1 MISLLLCSVTILIT
15 VLHMKSKWMTCL
27 LLLALG
33 GQAMAQRPTDKLD
46 RGLVAVPGGSG
57 YLVSWRLMGEEY
69 YGTTFNLYRNGA
81 KINSQPITTSNYV
94 DATGTPTA
102 QYQVAAVV
110 NGVEQE
116 KCDAIKP
123 WTTKDGNGN
132 PYYQFK
138 VANVT
143 DRNGA
148 DATADY
154 ELNDVSLGDVNGDG
168 ISEFIV
174 KRNSFAAYDRTK
186 KRNHMLEC
194 YDLAGNRLWYIDL
207 GPNMLSGADEQRDIV
222 FYDWDGDGKAE
233 GLLRGADN
241 MIIHTAD
248 GQTIN
253 IGDMSVDTRYDGIE
267 YTSTGNEYLL
277 YIEGAT
283 GIPYQIGPE
292 AHPNY
297 MVYPL
302 ARGNDSDWGQGIIG
316 HRSTKHFFGA
326 PFLDGRKASIYLG
339 RGIYTKHLMAAYDV
353 DPATHRLTQRWRWSS
368 DGLDGSWWG
377 QGFHNFGIADV
388 DLDGRDEIVYGS
400 MVIDDNGKGL
410 STTGLGHG
418 DAQHAG
424 DLDPYRYGLE
434 IFTCNESSPNM
445 NYRNATTSQFYYR
458 SVGSSDDGR
467 ALVGNFSDKYPGC
480 IGRSVNTGMIS
491 TVADREIPNSGAD
504 IAWSDLNN
512 RIYWD
517 GDLLDEVLNSPGTAR
532 DAKIEK
538 PGTGRI
544 FTSSGCNMNNDSK
557 NNPGAQ
563 GDILGDWREEI
574 VLRAD
579 GNTALRIY
587 ATPHSTTWRMPTLWH
602 DHQYRQAMVWQTE
615 GYNQPPHVSYFVGE
629 MEGITQAPPPLTLT
643 GRTEIANGGSITAA
657 NDGQHVLVA
666 ETNDTEITVAE
677 GASPWIAT
685 FNVPSWTQGNNDND
699 AILTTYYT
707 CTVKGAPFTG
717 NTRVVK
723 QGEGKLVLPAVAQ
736 AYTAPTDVWAGSLQF
751 DGTLL
756 GSTLWLN
763 RHTKLESNGGQFRCI
778 KADYAAQV
786 MPGGENTIGAIAT
799 DSLVLGFGSRV
810 VLDIDAAK
818 AAADQVNAKLLGIET
833 KSWEYGPKYLTPVVQ
848 FNVTGGELA
857 EGQYLLG
864 TVGEITGGTLKN
876 IVLEG
881 LPAAKKCALE
891 LADGK
896 LYLSVSGLRDATAVT
911 WNGTAGSTWDFAST
925 ENFMQNGNAGQA
937 VQVFV
942 TGDDVL
948 FNDDAAQQT
957 VDLVGQLEPR
967 SVTVDA
973 TKNYTF
979 QGNGALAGT
988 ASLTKQGSGTLV
1000 IKNDNTYTGPT
1011 LISGGTVSVS
1021 SLSNDVQ
1028 AYGALGAVS
1037 TKASDLILENGAVLH
1052 NTALVTQGSP
1062 MKVQGTEG
1070 GVLNTQADYVV
1081 NKPIQG
1087 TRLTKRGNAWLK
1099 LNVANTSL
1107 DTLSIQA
1114 GAVDVTSDNNISP
1127 AKVVEFAGGA
1137 LNDANGSGSYSSYN
1151 YAVHVPKGKQGTW
1164 NLDSRAT
1171 YKNKLTGEGTLT
1183 VNVQTTIQRTQLQGD
1198 WSAFE
1203 GVIKTATSSNAV
1215 FPFDNGYGLPKAE
1228 LNIATGQTVVNT
1240 SGKTFAIGKLSGNG
1254 SLGGVALYGQGAP
1267 SGTVTWK
1274 IGNDNNW
1281 NFAGKIT
1288 GTCNITKTGEG
1299 RVNLTGKSNDYTG
1312 NTRVEE
1318 GNLAFGSGVSLG
1330 TGALTVNAGAL
1341 LSGVTASSGALQ
1353 NSQFTINGALQVGAM
1368 SPTATGVINFNNK
1381 NVTFGTQSTLIVA
1394 VRRGASATLA
1404 GGGCLAEINRLTMNG
1419 TVDVRVSESH
1429 TLQEGDSIILWKA
1442 TTVTGTPKLL
1452 SKVVDVAQQLA
1463 WDATDLSKGILRVVK
1478 DATVGIGGVEGSL
1491 PVNVQVTDVNGAVVL
1506 RYSCPAEEATV
1517 RLRQSSLPRGV
1528 YMLQMTAADGTEVV
1542 RKVVR

>member
-1 MISLLLCSVTILIT
+1 
-15 VLHMKSKWMTCL
+15 MKSKLMTCL
-27 LLLALG
+27 LVLALG
-33 GQAMAQRPTDKLD
+33 GQAMAQRPTDKLE
-46 RGLVAVPGGSG
+46 RGLVAVPSGSG

-69 YGTTFNLYRNGA
+69 YGTTFNLYRNGTKVNGKPLA
-81 KINSQPITTSNYV
+81 VSNYV
-94 DATGTPTA
+94 DNGGSASAT
-102 QYQVAAVV
+102 YQVAAVV

-116 KCDAIKP
+116 KCDAVRP
-123 WTTKDGNGN
+123 WTEKDGNGN
-132 PYYQFK
+132 PYYQFS
-138 VANVT
+138 VAKVT

-168 ISEFIV
+168 VSEFIV

-186 KRNHMLEC
+186 TRNHMLEC
-194 YDLAGNRLWYIDL
+194 YDIKGNRLWYIDL
-207 GPNMLSGADEQRDIV
+207 GPNMLSGPDEQRDIV

-241 MIIHTAD
+241 MLIHTAD

-253 IGDMSVDTRYDGIE
+253 IGNMNVDTRYDGIE

-302 ARGNDSDWGQGIIG
+302 ARGNDSDWGTGKIG

-353 DPATHRLTQRWRWSS
+353 DPATHRLTERWRWSS
-368 DGLDGSWWG
+368 DGLDGSWFG

-400 MVIDDNGKGL
+400 MVIDDNGRGL

-424 DLDPYRYGLE
+424 DLDPYRHGLE
-434 IFTCNESSPNM
+434 IFTCNENSPNM

-458 SVGSSDDGR
+458 SVGSHDDGR
-467 ALVGNFSDKYPGC
+467 ALVGNFSDKFPGC
-480 IGRSVNTGMIS
+480 LGRSVNTGMIS
-491 TVADREIPNSGAD
+491 TVADREIPNSGID
-504 IAWSDLNN
+504 IAYGDLNN

-517 GDLLDEVLNSPGTAR
+517 GDLLDEILNSPGTAR

-538 PGTGRI
+538 PGVGRI
-544 FTSSGCNMNNDSK
+544 FTSWGCNMNNDSK

-574 VLRAD
+574 VLRVN

-629 MEGITQAPPPLTLT
+629 MEGITQAPPPLTNT
-643 GRTEIANGGSITAA
+643 GRTEIPDGGSITAA
-657 NDGQHVLVA
+657 NNGQHVLVA

-717 NTRVVK
+717 GTRVVK
-723 QGEGKLVLPAVAQ
+723 QGEGRLVLPAVAQ
-736 AYTAPTDVWAGSLQF
+736 AYTAPTDVWAGTLQF
-751 DGTLL
+751 DGTLP

-778 KADYAAQV
+778 KADYAAQLL
-786 MPGGENTIGAIAT
+786 PGGENGIGTITA

-818 AAADQVNAKLLGIET
+818 AAADQLNAKLLTIET
-833 KSWEYGPKYLTPVVQ
+833 KAWEYAPRYLAPVVQ
-848 FNVTGGELA
+848 FQVMGGELA
-857 EGQYLLG
+857 EGRYLLG
-864 TVGEITGGTLKN
+864 TVGEVKGGTLQN

-881 LPAAKKCALE
+881 LPAAKKCVLQ
-891 LADGK
+891 LGDGK
-896 LYLSVSGLRDATAVT
+896 LYLTVSGLRDATAVT
-911 WNGTAGSTWDFAST
+911 WNGAAGSVWDFAAT
-925 ENFMQNGNAGQA
+925 ENFVLRDGTAQA
-937 VQVFV
+937 MQVFV

-957 VDLVGQLEPR
+957 VDLAGQLEPR

-979 QGNGALAGT
+979 QGNGALVGR

-1000 IKNDNTYTGPT
+1000 IKNDNTYTGGT
-1011 LISGGTVSVS
+1011 RISGGTVKVG

-1037 TKASDLILENGAVLH
+1037 AKAGDLILENGAVLH

-1062 MKVQGTEG
+1062 MTVQGAAG
-1070 GVLNTQADYVV
+1070 GVINTQADYVV
-1081 NKPIQG
+1081 NKPVQG
-1087 TRLTKRGNAWLK
+1087 TKLTKKGSAWLK
-1099 LNVANTSL
+1099 LNVANTAL

-1114 GAVDVTSDNNISP
+1114 GAVDVTTDNNISP

-1137 LNDANGSGSYSSYN
+1137 LNDANGNGSYSSYN

-1171 YKNKLTGEGTLT
+1171 YKNKLTGAGTLT

-1198 WSAFE
+1198 WSKFE
-1203 GVIKTATSSNAV
+1203 GTIKTATNSNAL
-1215 FPFDNGYGLPKAE
+1215 FPLDNGYGLPKAE
-1228 LNIATGQTVVNT
+1228 LEIAAGQTVVNT
-1240 SGKTFAIGKLSGNG
+1240 SGKTFAIGKLSGTG
-1254 SLGGVALYGQGAP
+1254 ALGGVAVYAQGAP
-1267 SGTVTWK
+1267 SGSVTWK
-1274 IGNDNNW
+1274 LGNDNNW
-1281 NFAGKIT
+1281 TFAGKLT
-1288 GTCNITKTGEG
+1288 GSCNIVKTGDG
-1299 RVNLTGKSNDYTG
+1299 RAYLTGKSNDYTG
-1312 NTRVEE
+1312 STRVEK
-1318 GNLAFGSGVSLG
+1318 GNLAFASGVSLG
-1330 TGALTVNAGAL
+1330 TGALTVNAGAQ
-1341 LSGVTASSGALQ
+1341 LSGVTSAAGALQ
-1353 NSQFTINGALQVGAM
+1353 NSQFTINGTLQIGAL
-1368 SPTATGVINFNNK
+1368 SPSTTGVLNFNDK

-1394 VRRGASATLA
+1394 VRRGATASLT
-1404 GGGCLAEINRLTMNG
+1404 GGGSLGEIGRLTMNG
-1419 TVDVRVSESH
+1419 TVDVRVSENH
-1429 TLQEGDSIILWKA
+1429 TLQEGDSVVLWKA
-1442 TTVTGTPKLL
+1442 AAVSGTPKLL
-1452 SKVVDVAQQLA
+1452 SRVVDVEQQLA
-1463 WDATDLSKGILRVVK
+1463 WDAADLPRGILRVVK
-1478 DATVGIGGVEGSL
+1478 DTTVGIAGAEGARSAD
-1491 PVNVQVTDVNGAVVL
+1491 VQVTDANGVVVL
-1506 RYSCPAEEATV
+1506 RYSCPAGEAAA

-1528 YMLQMTAADGTEVV
+1528 YLLQMAAADGAEVT
-1542 RKVVR
+1542 RKVAK

>member
-1 MISLLLCSVTILIT
+1 
-15 VLHMKSKWMTCL
+15 
-27 LLLALG
+27 
-33 GQAMAQRPTDKLD
+33 MAQRPTDKLD

-69 YGTTFNLYRNGA
+69 YGTTFNLYRNGTKVNA
-81 KINSQPITTSNYV
+81 TPLTVSNYM
-94 DATGTPTA
+94 DNGGSASAT
-102 QYQVAAVV
+102 YQVAAVV

-116 KCDAIKP
+116 KCNAIKP
-123 WTTKDGNGN
+123 WTQKDGNGN

-138 VANVT
+138 VAKVT
-143 DRNGA
+143 DRNGQ

-194 YDLAGNRLWYIDL
+194 YDISGNRLWYIDL

-253 IGDMSVDTRYDGIE
+253 IGNMNADTRYDGIE

-302 ARGNDSDWGQGIIG
+302 ARGNDSDWGTGIVG

-339 RGIYTKHLMAAYDV
+339 RGIYTKIMMVTYDV
-353 DPATHRLTQRWRWSS
+353 DPATHKLTQRWRWTSN
-368 DGLDGSWWG
+368 GLDGSWFG
-377 QGFHNFGIADV
+377 QGFHNYGIADV

-458 SVGSSDDGR
+458 SKGSSDDGR
-467 ALVGNFSDKYPGC
+467 GLVGNFTDKYPGC
-480 IGRSVNTGMIS
+480 VGRSVNTGMIS
-491 TVADREIPNSGAD
+491 TVADREVPELGEFIK
-504 IAWSDLNN
+504 WSDLNN

-517 GDLLDEVLNSPGTAR
+517 GDLLDEILNSPGTAR

-538 PGTGRI
+538 PGVGRI

-587 ATPHSTTWRMPTLWH
+587 ATPHSTTYRMPTLWH

-615 GYNQPPHVSYFVGE
+615 GYNQPPHVSYFVGA
-629 MEGITQAPPPLTLT
+629 MEGITQAPPPLTNV
-643 GRTEIANGGSITAA
+643 GRTEIANGGSIAAA
-657 NDGQHVLVA
+657 NNGQHVLVA
-666 ETNDTEITVAE
+666 ETNDTEITVTE

-707 CTVKGAPFTG
+707 CTVKGAPFSG
-717 NTRVVK
+717 STRLVK
-723 QGEGKLVLPAVAQ
+723 QGEGRLVLPAVAQ

-756 GSTLWLN
+756 SSTLWLN

-786 MPGGENTIGAIAT
+786 MPGGENNIGAITT

-810 VLDIDAAK
+810 VLDIDASK
-818 AAADQVNAKLLGIET
+818 AAIDRLNAKLLSIET
-833 KSWEYGPKYLTPVVQ
+833 KKWQYGPKYQTPVMQ

-864 TVGEITGGTLKN
+864 TIDEITGGTLKN
-876 IVLEG
+876 IILEG
-881 LPAAKKCALE
+881 LPTSKKCALQ
-891 LADGK
+891 LSDGK
-896 LYLSVSGLRDATAVT
+896 LYLAVSRLRDATAVT

-925 ENFMQNGNAGQA
+925 ENFTLSDNSNQEM
-937 VQVFV
+937 QVFV

-948 FNDDAAQQT
+948 FNDYAEQKA
-957 VDLVGQLEPR
+957 VDLVGQLEPKT
-967 SVTVDA
+967 VTVDA

-979 QGNGALAGT
+979 QGNGALTGVT
-988 ASLTKQGSGTLV
+988 SLTKQGSGTLV

-1011 LISGGTVSVS
+1011 LISGGTVSIS
-1021 SLSNDVQ
+1021 LLSNDVQ

-1037 TKASDLILENGAVLH
+1037 AKAGDLILENGAVLQ

-1062 MKVQGTEG
+1062 MKVQSAEG
-1070 GVLNTQADYVV
+1070 GVINTQADYVV

-1087 TRLTKRGNAWLK
+1087 TRLTKRGSAWLK
-1099 LNVANTSL
+1099 LNVANTAL
-1107 DTLSIQA
+1107 DTLCIEA
-1114 GAVDVTSDNNISP
+1114 GAVDVTTDNNISP

-1137 LNDANGSGSYSSYN
+1137 LNDANGNGSYSNYT

-1183 VNVQTTIQRTQLQGD
+1183 VNVQTTIQRTQLQGN

-1203 GVIKTATSSNAV
+1203 GVIKTATSSNAI
-1215 FPFDNGYGLPKAE
+1215 FPFDNSYGLPKAE
-1228 LNIATGQTVVNT
+1228 LNIAAGQTVAN
-1240 SGKTFAIGKLSGNG
+1240 SGGKTFAIGKLSGTG
-1254 SLGGVALYGQGAP
+1254 ALGGAAAYS
-1267 SGTVTWK
+1267 SGGNTSTVTWK

-1281 NFAGKIT
+1281 SFAGKIT
-1288 GTCNITKTGEG
+1288 GNCNIVKTGEG
-1299 RVNLTGKSNDYTG
+1299 RATFSGKSNDYTG
-1312 NTRVEE
+1312 YTRVEK
-1318 GNLAFGSGVSLG
+1318 GNLAFSSGVNLG
-1330 TGALTVNAGAL
+1330 TGALTVNAGAM
-1341 LSGVTASSGALQ
+1341 LSGVTAANGALQ
-1353 NSQFTINGALQVGAM
+1353 NSQFTINGALQIGAT
-1368 SPTATGVINFNNK
+1368 SPTTSGVINFNNK

-1394 VRRGASATLA
+1394 VRRGASETLA
-1404 GGGCLAEINRLTMNG
+1404 SGGHMAEINRLTMNG
-1419 TVDVRVSESH
+1419 TVDVRVNESH
-1429 TLQEGDSIILWKA
+1429 TLQEGDSIVLWKA
-1442 TTVTGTPKLL
+1442 ATVAGTPKLL
-1452 SKVVDVAQQLA
+1452 SNVVDVAQQLA
-1463 WDATDLSKGILRVVK
+1463 WDATDLAKGILRVVK
-1478 DATVGIGGVEGSL
+1478 DATVGVNDIQGSRS
-1491 PVNVQVTDVNGAVVL
+1491 VSVQVTDAGGAVVL
-1506 RYSCPAEEATV
+1506 RYSCPAQEAV
-1517 RLRQSSLPRGV
+1517 ARLHKSSLPRGV
-1528 YMLQMTAADGTEVV
+1528 YMLQMTAADGTEVM
-1542 RKVVR
+1542 RKVAK